1 MNSFC
6 VWRVFLFLQIKSCPL
21 KRNKKKKIMS
31 CWGIKRERKRL
42 GNVNEKKLGNG
53 CEIQDMGNF
62 KNNFCFNFM
71 FC

>member
-1 MNSFC
+1 
-6 VWRVFLFLQIKSCPL
+6 
-21 KRNKKKKIMS
+21 MS